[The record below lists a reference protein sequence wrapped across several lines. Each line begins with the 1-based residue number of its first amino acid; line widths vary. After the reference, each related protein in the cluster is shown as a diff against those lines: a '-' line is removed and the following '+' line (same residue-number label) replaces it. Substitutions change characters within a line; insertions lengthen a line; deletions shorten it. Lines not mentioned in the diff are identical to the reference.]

1 MAAGMGAGWASTP
14 MDVVK
19 TRIQVGEHGPSCWA
33 AVLGAAGAGGWC
45 PALRRPHGLRFCSQ
59 VKNAK
64 FDSIRQALPAILK
77 EEGVP
82 AFFKGSVPRMTIIG
96 PLFAI
101 ALFSFEVQKA
111 IMVKLGWTGP
121 APAK

>member
-19 TRIQVGEHGPSCWA
+19 TRIQV
-33 AVLGAAGAGGWC
+33 
-45 PALRRPHGLRFCSQ
+45 
-59 VKNAK
+59 KNAK
-64 FDSIRQALPAILK
+64 FDSIRQALPTILK

-111 IMVKLGWTGP
+111 IMVQLGWTGP

>member
-19 TRIQVGEHGPSCWA
+19 TRIQVGEHDPSCWA
-33 AVLGAAGAGGWC
+33 AVLGAAEAGGAGGSRVAVVFDTASLTRC
-45 PALRRPHGLRFCSQ
+45 GFVSSQ

-82 AFFKGSVPRMTIIG
+82 AFFKGSVSRRII
-96 PLFAI
+96 AEI
-101 ALFSFEVQKA
+101 WVAFSSNLSEN
-111 IMVKLGWTGP
+111 LGDRSRG
-121 APAK
+121 